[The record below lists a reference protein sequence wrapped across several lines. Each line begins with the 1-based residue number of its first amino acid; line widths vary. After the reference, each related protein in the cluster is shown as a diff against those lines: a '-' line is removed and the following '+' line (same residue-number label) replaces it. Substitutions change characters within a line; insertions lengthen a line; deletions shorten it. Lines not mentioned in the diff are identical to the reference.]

1 MKVLL
6 HVDIPKLGYF
16 GDVVEVANGYARN
29 CLIPQNLAVEPS
41 DANVEKIAGERA
53 AKAEVRRLAREQ
65 LVKVAEK
72 IEGAEVQIAALANE
86 QGHLFGSVSEAEI
99 AEALREKG
107 FEVQS
112 RQVRMGEHFRQIDTY
127 QVKLHFAEGIDATV
141 SVDVVRPT
149 DQEDDAK
156 PESEQQS
163 EAGSEPASANEAGL
177 E

>member
-29 CLIPQNLAVEPS
+29 CLIPQNLAVEPTT
-41 DANVEKIAGERA
+41 ANVEKIAEERS
-53 AKAEVRRLAREQ
+53 AKAEVRRLARAQ

-72 IEGAEVQIAALANE
+72 VEGAEVKIAALANE
-86 QGHLFGSVSEAEI
+86 SGHLFGSVSEAEI

-112 RQVRMGEHFRQIDTY
+112 GQVRIGEHFRQIDTY
-127 QVKLHFAEGIDATV
+127 QVKLHFGEGIDAMV
-141 SVDVVRPT
+141 SVDVVRPA
-149 DQEDDAK
+149 DQEDDAE

-163 EAGSEPASANEAGL
+163 ESVSEAASEAEL